1 MEDQST
7 IRDELKNELTKR
19 GITLCIGSGV
29 TSHYVG
35 DWKSLICKLFQQ
47 RCYDRYCEEKVDD
60 TEEQLTKMYKELQ
73 DLELENADYISPVEF
88 GEYLLLDARDFSDD
102 IKDETTRKQWREV
115 YLASQIQTLMPN
127 MKQSIKE
134 IVENYNPLK
143 NTLDAALTLCLKRLN
158 TSTPIQHLITYN
170 YDTIIDE
177 CLRSRDYLDKVYQ
190 SCSYEPPTI
199 QVYSNPDEA
208 ILFVCKGEKKINIYH
223 VHGMLT
229 EDDLP
234 VQVVFSE
241 SSYDL
246 LTEQQYAWA
255 NQIQAEL
262 CLRFPLLFVGFSGH
276 DPNFRRL
283 LKAIARGSKIP
294 CSYLFLRTS
303 DLEDMLTSKKGCD
316 IGSDVKNFAL
326 RVLRETTEYYYKEMY
341 NIKIIWYSDYSEIA
355 EFLMFL
361 AD

>member
-7 IRDELKNELTKR
+7 IRNELKNELTKR

-29 TSHYVG
+29 TSSYVG
-35 DWKSLICKLFQQ
+35 DWKSLICRLFQQ
-47 RCYDRYCEEKVDD
+47 RCYDRYCEEMVDD
-60 TEEQLTKMYKELQ
+60 KEDQQKKMHRDLQ
-73 DLELENADYISPVEF
+73 NLEFKSANHISPVEF
-88 GEYLLLDARDFSDD
+88 GEYLLLDAHDLSDD
-102 IKDETTRKQWREV
+102 IKDEATRKLWREV
-115 YLASQIQTLMPN
+115 YLASQIQILMPD

-134 IVENYNPLK
+134 IVDNYNPFI
-143 NTLDAALTLCLKRLN
+143 NTLDAVLTLCLRRLN

-170 YDTIIDE
+170 YDTVIDE
-177 CLRSRDYLDKVYQ
+177 CLRSRAFLKKVYQ
-190 SCSYEPPTI
+190 SCNYEPPTI

-208 ILFVCKGEKKINIYH
+208 IPFVCKGEKKINIYH

-229 EDDLP
+229 ENDSP
-234 VQVVFSE
+234 APVVFSE

-262 CLRFPLLFVGFSGH
+262 YLRFPLLFVGFSGH

-283 LKAIARGSKIP
+283 LKAITRGNKIP
-294 CSYLFLRTS
+294 CSYLFLRIS
-303 DLEDMLTSKKGCD
+303 DLEDMLIVKKRCH
-316 IGSDVKNFAL
+316 IGADAKNLAS

-341 NIKIIWYSDYSEIA
+341 NIKVIWYSNYSEIA